1 MPEMSQGP
9 LHAWNLAIPDAIA
22 LQYELAKRIVLEDR
36 LGEVQHVAGVDMAIN
51 EEHEMARA
59 AVVLLSYPG
68 MEIVERH
75 VYEEPVRMPYV
86 PGLLS
91 FREAPAVLGA
101 FQQLKRRADLVMVDG
116 QGIAHP
122 RRIGIASHLGLWLD
136 IPTIGCGKTILV
148 GHYKKEDLSEE
159 AGSWVPLIDKKEIVG
174 AMVRTR
180 TRVNP
185 MIISPGHLI
194 SLETSI
200 RYVLECSKGYR
211 LPEPTRQADKLS
223 KDNTTPAATDVNF
236 TISYD
241 SSQPDVKNMNIQVNQ
256 FKLW

>member
-1 MPEMSQGP
+1 MECIMPNTPNTQP
-9 LHAWNLAIPDAIA
+9 LHEWNLTPEAAIA
-22 LQYELAKRIVLEDR
+22 LQRELAQRIVREDQ
-36 LGEVQHVAGVDMAIN
+36 LGEVRNVAGVDMAIN

-59 AVVLLSYPG
+59 AVVLLSYPD

-75 VYEEPVRMPYV
+75 VYEEPIRMPYV

-101 FQQLKRRADLVMVDG
+101 FRQLRQPADLVMVDG

-122 RRIGIASHLGLWLD
+122 RRIGIASHLGLWLN
-136 IPTIGCGKTILV
+136 IPTIGCGKSILV
-148 GHYKKEDLSEE
+148 GHYKKDELGEE
-159 AGSWVPLIDKKEIVG
+159 AGSWVPLKDKGEVIG
-174 AMVRTR
+174 AVVRTR

-200 RYVLECSKGYR
+200 RYVLACGKGYR

-223 KDNTTPAATDVNF
+223 KDNAWTEPTEPPE
-236 TISYD
+236 SE
-241 SSQPDVKNMNIQVNQ
+241 QPS
-256 FKLW
+256 LWG